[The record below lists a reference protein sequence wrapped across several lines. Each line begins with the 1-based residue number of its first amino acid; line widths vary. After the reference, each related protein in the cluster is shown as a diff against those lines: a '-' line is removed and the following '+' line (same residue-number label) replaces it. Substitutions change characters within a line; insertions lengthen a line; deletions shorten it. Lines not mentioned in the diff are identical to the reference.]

1 MEPQVPA
8 TLTDLPRHRA
18 RLEAACRAAME
29 DPDVVGMALGGSF
42 AQGRPDEYSDL
53 DLKIVVED
61 ESFDR
66 ALGRRRELAEAC
78 GHVVAAFT
86 GGHVGEERMLITLY
100 DDLLHVDFLVVGL
113 SDLAEQNHGRTV
125 HVLWERDGRL
135 SQVLPGEP
143 AHDPAADLEWMEAR
157 MWTWVW
163 YTHSKILRGELYE
176 AIDALNVVR
185 GWVLFRLTALRAG
198 EPTRG
203 ARFAEE
209 RIGDRADEFA
219 RTVAGPRDREPLLE
233 GLRASV
239 RLYLEMADPLLE
251 RHDLEKAHEARAV
264 VLEALE
270 RGLAWSPGN

>member
-1 MEPQVPA
+1 MELLVPA
-8 TLTDLPRHRA
+8 TFTDLPRHRA

-42 AQGRPDEYSDL
+42 AEGSPDEYSDL

-61 ESFDR
+61 EAFDR
-66 ALGRRRELAEAC
+66 ALGRREELAEAC

-86 GGHVGEERMLITLY
+86 GGHVGEERLLITLY

-113 SDLAEQNHGRTV
+113 SGLAEQNHGRPV
-125 HVLWERDGRL
+125 HVLWERNGRL
-135 SQVLPGEP
+135 SKILPGEP
-143 AHDPAADLEWMEAR
+143 SHDPASDLEWMEAR
-157 MWTWVW
+157 IWTWVW

-198 EPTRG
+198 EPSRG

-209 RIGDRADEFA
+209 RIGDRAEEFA
-219 RTVAGPRDREPLLE
+219 RTVAGPLDREALLE
-233 GLRASV
+233 ALRATV

-251 RHDLEKAHEARAV
+251 RHGIERASEARAA
-264 VLEALE
+264 VLGALE
-270 RGLAWSPGN
+270 RGLGWSPGS

>member
-1 MEPQVPA
+1 M
-8 TLTDLPRHRA
+8 R
-18 RLEAACRAAME
+18 
-29 DPDVVGMALGGSF
+29 DPEIVGMALGGSF
-42 AQGRPDEYSDL
+42 AGGHPDEYSDL
-53 DLKIVVED
+53 DFKIVVED
-61 ESFDR
+61 EAFDR
-66 ALGRRRELAEAC
+66 ALDRRRALAESC

-86 GGHVGEERMLITLY
+86 GGHVGEERLLITLY
-100 DDLLHVDFLVVGL
+100 DDLLHVDFLVVRL
-113 SDLAEQNHGRTV
+113 SDLAEQNHGRPV

-135 SQVLPGEP
+135 SAALPGEP

-209 RIGDRADEFA
+209 RIGDRAAEFA
-219 RTVAGPRDREPLLE
+219 RTAAGPLDREALLE
-233 GLRASV
+233 ALRASV

-251 RHDLEKAHEARAV
+251 HHGLEKAGEARVAV
-264 VLEALE
+264 RDALE
-270 RGLAWSPGN
+270 RGLDWFPGR